1 MERLVS
7 VLCGRSS
14 RYGHEVALC
23 ARTNVHNILQ
33 ETMIPITTFVPTH
46 MCRNPKLFEEG
57 KTWLKEGG
65 WFDLTAEFEN
75 GQLDP
80 VVVQSMVNLKQ
91 EGHPLERV
99 TVSSDAFGKCL

>member
-1 MERLVS
+1 
-7 VLCGRSS
+7 
-14 RYGHEVALC
+14 
-23 ARTNVHNILQ
+23 
-33 ETMIPITTFVPTH
+33 MIPITTFVPTH

-57 KTWLKEGG
+57 KLWLKEGG

-99 TVSSDAFGKCL
+99 TVSSDAFGKSGQLQRRETS